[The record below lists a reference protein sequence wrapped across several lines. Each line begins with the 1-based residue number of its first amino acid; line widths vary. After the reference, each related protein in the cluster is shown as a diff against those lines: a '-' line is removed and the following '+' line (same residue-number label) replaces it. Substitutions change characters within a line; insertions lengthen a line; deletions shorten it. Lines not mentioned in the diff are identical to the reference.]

1 LGEVSTEK
9 INLIMKNNIIFLILI
24 STVSAAQADLVIIQ
38 EQTAITQNKTSQ
50 SYTVTNKIHGD
61 KIRTDTDG
69 GLHADTSMILDANTC
84 ASFILFH
91 KDKSVIK
98 DSGVKEKELQE
109 KEKQS
114 GNTNSVEGK
123 LAKPLDTG
131 KSEKVGAYDTEIYTW
146 SGVNG
151 STATF
156 WVAKDF
162 PNYEKIKV
170 AIDKLGPYAGLA
182 RLNVMITLPGI
193 VVKSQMILKSD
204 AGALTST
211 ATLISVKE
219 EPIDASTFEVPND
232 YADITPPVRRQ
243 HTNTVT
249 TPNK

>member
-1 LGEVSTEK
+1 
-9 INLIMKNNIIFLILI
+9 MKNKIIFLILI
-24 STVSAAQADLVIIQ
+24 STVWVTRADLVIQ
-38 EQTAITQNKTSQ
+38 QQNTITQNKTSQ
-50 SYTVTNKIHGD
+50 SYAVTIKIRGD

-69 GLHADTSMILDANTC
+69 GLRAGTSFIIDADTYD
-84 ASFILFH
+84 SFTLEH
-91 KDKSVIK
+91 KHKSVVK

-151 STATF
+151 ATATF

-162 PNYEKIKV
+162 PNYERIKV
-170 AIDKLGPYAGLA
+170 AIDKLGQLAGLA
-182 RLNVMITLPGI
+182 RLNAMFTLPGM
-193 VVKSQMILKSD
+193 VVKSQMILKRD
-204 AGALTST
+204 VGETTST

-219 EPIDASTFEVPND
+219 EPIDASTFEVPGD
-232 YADITPPVRRQ
+232 YTDITSPVRRQ

>member
-1 LGEVSTEK
+1 MKYK
-9 INLIMKNNIIFLILI
+9 IGFLILI
-24 STVSAAQADLVIIQ
+24 STIVAARADLVIQ
-38 EQTAITQNKTSQ
+38 QQTTITENKTNQ
-50 SYTVTNKIHGD
+50 SFIVTKKIHGD

-69 GLHADTSMILDANTC
+69 GLQADTSMILDANTC
-84 ASFILFH
+84 ASIVLIH
-91 KDKSVIK
+91 KHKSVVK
-98 DSGVKEKELQE
+98 DSGVREKELQE

-151 STATF
+151 ATATF

-162 PNYEKIKV
+162 PNYDEIKV
-170 AIDKLGPYAGLA
+170 AIDKLGPFAGLA
-182 RLNVMITLPGI
+182 RLNEMITLPGM
-193 VVKSQMILKSD
+193 VVKSQIILKRD

-211 ATLISVKE
+211 ATLISLKE
-219 EPIDASTFEVPND
+219 EPVDESTFEVPGD
-232 YADITPPVRRQ
+232 YTDITPPVRRQ
-243 HTNTVT
+243 HTNSVT